1 MKSQSSSDDPPPL
14 KSLGFAELARFFLLY
29 VADASQVLLS
39 QLQVLGLRGQME
51 VDNIVDDTLLQTWSA
66 RKPHNMFAVCNG
78 RD

>member
-1 MKSQSSSDDPPPL
+1 MIHHLCNLLVLLNEQD
-14 KSLGFAELARFFLLY
+14 FLLY
-29 VADASQVLLS
+29 DAGASQVLLS

-66 RKPHNMFAVCNG
+66 RKPRNMFALCNG